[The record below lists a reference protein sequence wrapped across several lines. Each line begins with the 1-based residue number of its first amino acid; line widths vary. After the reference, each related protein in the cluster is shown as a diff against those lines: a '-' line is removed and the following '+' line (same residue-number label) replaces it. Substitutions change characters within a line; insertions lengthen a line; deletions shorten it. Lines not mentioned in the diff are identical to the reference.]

1 MRQDTL
7 ELIRKITE
15 ETLKRLSAEESAK
28 SATLA
33 VFPELVFE
41 AQAVAEY
48 LKKNHGDAVC
58 AAYGET
64 GFGYGFKTKDIAAR
78 HERENLAAQ
87 LRDYERF
94 VLVTPPLRLI
104 RAMADGDDT
113 EYAAALALRALLWGR
128 EVTVLLDFEMPQRRR
143 GDALE
148 RVAKDIETLEET
160 GVKIVTLSR
169 GDAGGAEPKE
179 LVTERDVREAA
190 VNGNKRIVIK
200 PGAIVTHLARDAAAE
215 LGVIIGS

>member
-1 MRQDTL
+1 MQQDTL

-15 ETLKRLSAEESAK
+15 ETLKRLGAGENTQ
-28 SATLA
+28 SATIA

-58 AAYGET
+58 AVPGET
-64 GFGYGFKTKDIAAR
+64 GFGYGFKTKNIAAR
-78 HERENLAAQ
+78 HEKENIAAQ
-87 LRDYERF
+87 LRDYGRL

-148 RVAKDIETLEET
+148 RVAKDIGALEET
-160 GVKIVTLSR
+160 GVKIVTLAR
-169 GDAGGAEPKE
+169 GDSGGAEPKE
-179 LVTERDVREAA
+179 LVTESDVRHAA

-200 PGAIVTHLARDAAAE
+200 RGAIVTQLARDAAAE
-215 LGVIIGS
+215 LGVVIGV